1 MVSSVC
7 FRKGGKIMSK
17 VFDCPNCQQHS
28 CVSDTTDLNF
38 CVYCGFPIYDN
49 WRYAYGI
56 HESKPLQA
64 KELSGTTKKTEKI
77 EQISLFNVN
86 EYQKMQTGKGLYC

>member
-1 MVSSVC
+1 MASLIC
-7 FRKGGKIMSK
+7 FRKDGKIMSK

-28 CVSDTTDLNF
+28 CVSDTAGLNF
-38 CVYCGFPIYDN
+38 CVYCGFPINGN

-56 HESKPLQA
+56 HESKSLQA
-64 KELSGTTKKTEKI
+64 KELSPASKKTKKT

-86 EYQKMQTGKGLYC
+86 EYRKPQAGKGLYY